1 VADPT
6 TAPEQNFYFDL
17 TGRFSGQWLR
27 SYKLICKLYLGNIIC
42 MDIQDYIDGVLAQN
56 RRIVAKTITLIE
68 SSLPVHQE
76 MAKAIVDALLPYT
89 GKAVRIGITGVPGVG
104 KSTYIESFG
113 LQLVQQGHRV
123 AVLAVDPSSSKSG
136 GSIMGDKTR
145 MERLSLEQQAFIR
158 PSPSGGTL
166 GGVARRTRETIVVC
180 ESAGFDVIIV
190 ETVGVG
196 QSETTVAS
204 MVDFFLVLMLAGAG
218 DELQGI
224 KKGVLELADAIAIN
238 KADGNNI
245 AKAKKAKL
253 EYENALNLLTPSSKI
268 WSPPVL
274 TCSAVTMD
282 GIEDIWQTILDHKKK
297 LEISGELDEKR
308 RKQALDWLWALV
320 EEGLRERFYRNPDVE
335 KSLPEIVKA
344 VEKGDTAPTAAA
356 HRLLDLHGD

>member
-1 VADPT
+1 
-6 TAPEQNFYFDL
+6 
-17 TGRFSGQWLR
+17 
-27 SYKLICKLYLGNIIC
+27 
-42 MDIQDYIDGVLAQN
+42 
-56 RRIVAKTITLIE
+56 
-68 SSLPVHQE
+68 
-76 MAKAIVDALLPYT
+76 
-89 GKAVRIGITGVPGVG
+89 VG

-113 LQLVQQGHRV
+113 LELVDQGHQV

-145 MERLSLEQQAFIR
+145 MERLSLEQRAFIR

-180 ESAGFDVIIV
+180 EAAGFDVIIV

-245 AKAKKAKL
+245 ENVAKAKI
-253 EYENALNLLTPSSKI
+253 EYEKALNLLTPSSKI

-274 TCSAVTMD
+274 TCSALTMD
-282 GIEDIWQTILDHKKK
+282 GIDEIWQTILDYKEK
-297 LEISGELDEKR
+297 LETSGELMAKR
-308 RKQALDWLWALV
+308 KRQALDWLWALV
-320 EEGLRERFYRNPDVE
+320 EEGLRERFYRNPDVK
-335 KSLPEIVKA
+335 KSLSEIVKA
-344 VEKGDTAPTAAA
+344 VEKGETAPTAAA
-356 HRLLDLHGD
+356 QRLLDLHDV

>member
-1 VADPT
+1 
-6 TAPEQNFYFDL
+6 
-17 TGRFSGQWLR
+17 
-27 SYKLICKLYLGNIIC
+27 
-42 MDIQDYIDGVLAQN
+42 MDTQDFIDGVLAKN

-68 SSLPVHQE
+68 SSLASHQKK
-76 MAKAIVDALLPYT
+76 AKVIIDALLPYA

-113 LQLVQQGHRV
+113 MQLVNQGHRV

-145 MERLSLEQQAFIR
+145 MERLSLESEAFIR

-166 GGVARRTRETIVVC
+166 GGVARRTRETIIIC
-180 ESAGFDVIIV
+180 EASGFDVLIV

-238 KADGNNI
+238 KADGNNVEN
-245 AKAKKAKL
+245 AKKAKS
-253 EYENALNLLTPSSKI
+253 EYEKALSLLTPSSKS

-282 GIEDIWQTILDHKKK
+282 GIDEIWQTILDHRKKM
-297 LEISGELDEKR
+297 EASGELAER
-308 RKQALDWLWALV
+308 HSKQALDWMWALV
-320 EEGLRERFYRNPDVE
+320 EEGLIVRFYKNSKVKR
-335 KSLPEIVKA
+335 SLPKIVKS
-344 VEKGDTAPTAAA
+344 VKNGKTGPTVAA
-356 HRLLDLHGD
+356 HKLLYLHDQCFSESE

>member
-1 VADPT
+1 MET
-6 TAPEQNFYFDL
+6 
-17 TGRFSGQWLR
+17 
-27 SYKLICKLYLGNIIC
+27 
-42 MDIQDYIDGVLAQN
+42 QDFIDGVLTQN

-68 SSLPVHQE
+68 SSLASHQE
-76 MAKAIVDALLPYT
+76 KAKTIVDALLPYT
-89 GKAVRIGITGVPGVG
+89 GQAVRIGITGVPGVG

-113 LQLVQQGHRV
+113 LQLVKQGHRV

-145 MERLSLEQQAFIR
+145 MERLSLEKQAFIR

-180 ESAGFDVIIV
+180 EAAGFDIIIV

-245 AKAKKAKL
+245 ENAEKAKL
-253 EYENALNLLTPSSKI
+253 EYKKALNLLTPSSKI

-282 GIEDIWQTILDHKKK
+282 GIEEIWQTILDYKKK
-297 LEISGELDEKR
+297 LETSGELLEKR

-335 KSLPEIVKA
+335 KSLAEIVKT

-356 HRLLDLHGD
+356 QRLLDLHDV

>member
-1 VADPT
+1 MET
-6 TAPEQNFYFDL
+6 
-17 TGRFSGQWLR
+17 
-27 SYKLICKLYLGNIIC
+27 
-42 MDIQDYIDGVLAQN
+42 QDYIDGVLAQN

-68 SSLPVHQE
+68 SSLVSHQE
-76 MAKAIVDALLPYT
+76 KAKTIVDALLPYA
-89 GKAVRIGITGVPGVG
+89 GQAVRIGITGVPGVG

-113 LQLVQQGHRV
+113 LQLVKKDHRV

-145 MERLSLEQQAFIR
+145 MERLSLEKQAFIR

-180 ESAGFDVIIV
+180 EAAGFDIIIV

-245 AKAKKAKL
+245 ENAKKAKL
-253 EYENALNLLTPSSKI
+253 EYEKALNLLTPSSRI

-282 GIEDIWQTILDHKKK
+282 GIEDIWQTILDYKEK
-297 LEISGELDEKR
+297 LEVSGELLEKR

-335 KSLPEIVKA
+335 KSLAEIVKA
-344 VEKGDTAPTAAA
+344 VEKGDTAATAAA
-356 HRLLDLHGD
+356 QRLLDLHDV